1 MIQMKEQIKRERE
14 VLLKEQNKRIERLE
28 VSLAWPGIGHGL
40 QNKALEQQEGRVE
53 S

>member
-28 VSLAWPGIGHGL
+28 VSLAWDW
-40 QNKALEQQEGRVE
+40 AWTTEQSPRTAGRAR
-53 S
+53 